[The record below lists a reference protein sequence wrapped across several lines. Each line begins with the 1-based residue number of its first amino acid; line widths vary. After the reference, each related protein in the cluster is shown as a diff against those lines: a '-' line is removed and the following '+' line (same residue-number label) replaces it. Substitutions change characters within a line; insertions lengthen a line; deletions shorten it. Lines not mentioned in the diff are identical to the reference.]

1 MCVCGVIFP
10 LAPFYGKRAC
20 VYCDMDFSTCAVTRQ
35 RIILTKRKTLH
46 KMPPVIVNA
55 TDSSLKH
62 FDLDGFFKCFG
73 SGWRHWVCECACAYD
88 KLYTMTYLGRK
99 KGKNHSEELC
109 KRNSKRHY
117 WERER
122 NNIMIWFLLPFAWD
136 IKMVTF
142 KLSLFIQKSGTIN
155 FKLVHFWRNHD

>member
-1 MCVCGVIFP
+1 MCGVIFP

-20 VYCDMDFSTCAVTRQ
+20 VYCDMDFSTRAVTRQ

-73 SGWRHWVCECACAYD
+73 SSWRHWVCECACAYD

-99 KGKNHSEELC
+99 KGKKPFRGVVQKKCQASLL
-109 KRNSKRHY
+109 
-117 WERER
+117 RER
-122 NNIMIWFLLPFAWD
+122 AQQNHELVFAS
-136 IKMVTF
+136 ICM
-142 KLSLFIQKSGTIN
+142 GY
-155 FKLVHFWRNHD
+155 